1 MSFTRIGA
9 NIAAMQSMNALMKVN
24 RLIGQGLLR
33 LSSGKRINSVG
44 DDAAGFSLARGLESR
59 RRSLEQAMS
68 NVGGAKNVLSIAEGG
83 YLAVAGIL
91 QIIKEK
97 AVQGADDSF
106 SDSQRL
112 AIQGQIDAMV
122 LEINDIVNET
132 IFQGALLIDGSF
144 TDKLFQT
151 GAGAGDTFAVELGKA
166 SAAAFTGFATDSQ
179 FIIRAGENN
188 KLVFNEG
195 GGDLTA
201 TIDLT
206 AYNATGRTGTDLAAA
221 LKTAMDAA
229 GADTYTVTYTDS
241 TGLFSIASD
250 GVTLNLQWTDIVS
263 NIGRVLGYNVSTPDT
278 GATTYGSDFAADTL
292 SVASS
297 ASAAAAMEN
306 VDAAI
311 DTLNS
316 GAQTVGEFM
325 IRLSSKEDNLAVAVT
340 NTEAAR
346 SRIEDADFAKEQ
358 MDLVRAQIVQQ
369 TAFSSFAQANSAPQL
384 ILSLFR

>member
-83 YLAVAGIL
+83 YLAIAGIL

-106 SDSQRL
+106 SPSQRL

-132 IFQGALLIDGSF
+132 IFQGALLIDGNF
-144 TDKLFQT
+144 IDKLFQT

-166 SAAAFTGFATDSQ
+166 NASAFTGFATDSVYNIQ
-179 FIIRAGENN
+179 EGVNDILVVDGVSIVVAAGS
-188 KLVFNEG
+188 
-195 GGDLTA
+195 
-201 TIDLT
+201 
-206 AYNATGRTGTDLAAA
+206 YTGTALAAA
-221 LKTAMDAA
+221 IVT
-229 GADTYTVTYTDS
+229 ADTGGELDTVTYDAG
-241 TGLFSIASD
+241 TGKFTIDTEATGGVIEFTASA
-250 GVTLNLQWTDIVS
+250 TT
-263 NIGRVLGYNVSTPDT
+263 IGRLLGFDVTSDVDGLA
-278 GATTYGSDFAADTL
+278 GAESDFAANEL
-292 SVASS
+292 SVVSS
-297 ASAAAAMEN
+297 SSAAAAMEN

-311 DTLNS
+311 DTLNTN
-316 GAQTVGEFM
+316 AQTVGEFM